1 MLRQLRSPLQRVL
14 TGRLAQVVE
23 LPSIFSGVLFDR
35 LDAAG
40 TGRVTREQ
48 FNAFWQE
55 RLAGEDTAG
64 RAFEVLRRPGIGHIT
79 HADVKPLMRELLVRA
94 VCNSPHACAH

>member
-1 MLRQLRSPLQRVL
+1 ML
-14 TGRLAQVVE
+14 TAAQVVE

-94 VCNSPHACAH
+94 ACIALHACSH